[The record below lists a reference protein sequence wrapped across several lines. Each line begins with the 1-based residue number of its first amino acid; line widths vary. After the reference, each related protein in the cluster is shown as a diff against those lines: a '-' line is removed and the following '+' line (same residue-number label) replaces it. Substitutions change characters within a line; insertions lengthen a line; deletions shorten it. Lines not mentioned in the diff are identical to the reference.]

1 MKKINILIMLIAL
14 LCSTYAVNA
23 QNKTKND
30 NHLTGHVVDKKT
42 GEHIPYATI
51 IVKGTT
57 IGAITDASGHFII
70 SDIKE
75 GKYSIEAN
83 SVGYEKSIKEI
94 TIVKN
99 KSNEIYFE
107 LDISLII
114 DDIVVSSTRNKTKR
128 KESPTVV
135 GVLNSKQFEVTSS
148 KNVAE
153 GLNFQPGL
161 RVDYNC
167 SNCGVPQLRINGLS
181 GQYSQMLLD
190 SRPIFSSLSSVYGLE
205 QLPAGMIERVE
216 VIRGGGSALFG
227 SNAIGGVVNIIT
239 KEPTKNTLIISNGTS
254 IFEDGKTDVNTT
266 LNGSLVSADNK
277 VGVYIYGMLRDRE
290 AYDRDNDG
298 FSEIPVLESKTLGF
312 RGFYRTSDNSK
323 ITLEYHNMGEFRRGG
338 NKMEN
343 PPHQTDITEQ
353 IDHNINGGSLKYDLF
368 SSDYTH
374 RFSTYASAQYTAR
387 KSYFGT
393 DENLDAYGVS
403 DDLVLNGGIQ
413 YTYSM
418 KRLLFMPAELTV
430 GTEYN
435 YNMLNDKMVAY
446 DRNISQKSISYG
458 GYIQNE
464 WKNEMF
470 SFLLGARIDK
480 HNKVNKAIIS
490 PRANIRYTPI
500 KDVILRATYS
510 SGYRAPQAYDEDLHV
525 AAVGGEISLIELAD
539 NLKPEYSKSYGL
551 SADLYK
557 TFGRFSTN
565 ILIEGFHTK
574 LTDVFNL
581 VKTGTDKDGN
591 TILER
596 QNADGIK
603 ITGVNLE
610 ARVNYNNI
618 LNLQGAYTYQ
628 QSRYTK
634 PVSWSDS
641 PDIAPQ
647 SKLLRSPDSYG
658 YISLSYNATR
668 KLTISTNTT
677 YTGSM
682 IAQHFAGYI
691 EKDVEVTTP
700 SFWDLGAKIAY
711 DFNISNFLSFEL
723 SGGVKNI
730 LDSYQKDID
739 KGMDRDSKY
748 IYGPNAPR
756 TFIIGIKFTI

>member
-1 MKKINILIMLIAL
+1 MKKINIIIMLLAL
-14 LCSTYAVNA
+14 LCSTNTVNG
-23 QNKTKND
+23 QSIKYD
-30 NHLTGHVVDKKT
+30 NHLTGHIIDKES
-42 GEHIPYATI
+42 GEHIPFATI
-51 IVKGTT
+51 TVKGTKA
-57 IGAITDASGHFII
+57 GAIADGSGHFII
-70 SDIKE
+70 SGIKE
-75 GKYSIEAN
+75 GKHIVEASI
-83 SVGYEKSIKEI
+83 VGYKKLSKEVI
-94 TIVKN
+94 IQKN
-99 KSNEIYFE
+99 KSNEVYFE
-107 LDISLII
+107 LEIELEI
-114 DDIVVSSTRNKTKR
+114 DDIVVSSTRNQTKR

-135 GVLNSKQFEVTSS
+135 GVLSSKQFDITSS

-205 QLPAGMIERVE
+205 QIPAGMIERVE

-239 KEPTKNTLIISNGTS
+239 KEPTRNTLSISNSTS
-254 IFEDGKTDVNTT
+254 ILEGGKTDINTT
-266 LNGSLVSADNK
+266 LNGSLISQDNK
-277 VGVYIYGMLRDRE
+277 VGVYVFGMIRDRE
-290 AYDRDNDG
+290 SYDRDNDG
-298 FSEIPVLESKTLGF
+298 FSEIPILESKTLGF
-312 RGFYRTSDNSK
+312 RGFYHMSDNSK
-323 ITLEYHNMGEFRRGG
+323 LTLEYHNMGEFRRGG

-353 IDHNINGGSLKYDLF
+353 IDHNINGGSVKYDF
-368 SSDYTH
+368 FTSDYTH
-374 RFSTYASAQYTAR
+374 RLSTYASAQYIAR

-393 DENLDAYGVS
+393 DNNLDAYGVS
-403 DDLVLNGGIQ
+403 DDLTLNGGIQ

-430 GTEYN
+430 GSEYN
-435 YNMLNDKMVAY
+435 YNMLNDKMIAY
-446 DRNISQKSISYG
+446 NRNLNQKSVSYG

-464 WKNEMF
+464 WKNDMF
-470 SFLLGARIDK
+470 SFLFGARIDK
-480 HNKVNKAIIS
+480 HNKVDKAIIS
-490 PRANIRYTPI
+490 PRANIRYTPHEDI
-500 KDVILRATYS
+500 IIRATYS

-539 NLKPEYSKSYGL
+539 GLKPEYSNSYGI
-551 SADLYK
+551 SFDLYK

-565 ILIEGFHTK
+565 FLVEGFHTK
-574 LTDVFNL
+574 LRDVFNL
-581 VKTGTDKDGN
+581 VKIGNDEDGN
-591 TILER
+591 TLLER

-610 ARVNYNNI
+610 ARLNYNNI
-618 LNLQGAYTYQ
+618 LNIQGAYTYQ
-628 QSRYTK
+628 QSRYTE

-658 YISLSYNATR
+658 YVSLLYNVTR
-668 KLTISTNTT
+668 KLSISANAT

-682 IAQHFAGYI
+682 IAQHFAGFVDKDI
-691 EKDVEVTTP
+691 EVKTP
-700 SFWDLGAKIAY
+700 SFWDIGSKIAY
-711 DFNISNFLSFEL
+711 DFRISRFLNFEL
-723 SGGVKNI
+723 SVGVKNM

-739 KGMDRDSKY
+739 RGMDRDSKY

-756 TFIIGIKFTI
+756 TYIIGIKFTI